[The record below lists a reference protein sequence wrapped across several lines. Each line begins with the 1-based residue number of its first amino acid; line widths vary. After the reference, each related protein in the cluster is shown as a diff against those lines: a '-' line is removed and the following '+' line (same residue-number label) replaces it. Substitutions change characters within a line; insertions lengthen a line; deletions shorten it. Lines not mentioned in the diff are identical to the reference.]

1 VRRDRHEPDPT
12 ASAPL
17 LKTFAPVIGCSE
29 EKILRYAIAH
39 AGLSISWALED
50 GLPIASGSDA
60 SERLAYLSVA
70 KRMLDGL
77 PVRP

>member
-1 VRRDRHEPDPT
+1 
-12 ASAPL
+12 
-17 LKTFAPVIGCSE
+17 VIGCSE